1 MSPAAMKS
9 PRVFG
14 VIPAYNERGKVG
26 KVVMK
31 VPRGVVEE
39 VVVVSDCSDD
49 GSDDEA
55 VASGATLLRHDS
67 VKGVGAAIRTGIHYA
82 VKKGCDIVVV
92 MAGNDKDD
100 PSEIPRLIE
109 PIIEQGFDY
118 VQGSRYAA
126 GGSYGRMPLHR
137 TVLTRAYPWLVRLV
151 TGFPITDATNGFRA
165 IRASLL
171 QDPRIRLDQ
180 AWLDRGELEYYLQLQ
195 ALRLGFKFCE
205 VPVTKIYPNITQY
218 SSYTKIRPVV
228 DWLGNL
234 RPILYLTL
242 GIKK

>member
-1 MSPAAMKS
+1 MKS

-14 VIPAYNERGKVG
+14 VVPVYNEKGKIGKVIA
-26 KVVMK
+26 K

-39 VVVVSDCSDD
+39 MVAVSDCSDD
-49 GSDDEA
+49 GSDEEA
-55 VASGATLLRHDS
+55 LAGGATLLRHDS
-67 VKGVGAAIRTGIHYA
+67 VRGVGAAIRTGLDYA

-109 PIIEQGFDY
+109 PIVNRGFDY
-118 VQGSRYAA
+118 VQGSRYAI
-126 GGSYGRMPLHR
+126 GGCYGRMPLHR
-137 TVLTRAYPWLVRLV
+137 TVLTRAYPWLVRLI

-171 QDPRIRLDQ
+171 KDPRILLDQ
-180 AWLDRGELEYYLQLQ
+180 DWLDRGELEYYLQLQ
-195 ALRLGFKFCE
+195 ALRLGFKVCE
-205 VPVTKIYPNITQY
+205 VPVTKIYPDITQY
-218 SSYTKIRPVV
+218 NNYTKIRPIV
-228 DWLGNL
+228 DWFGNL

-242 GIKK
+242 GIKR